1 MSGGSHIDPSNKKV
15 ALIISVLALLLAISE
30 TLGKTA
36 SSTALEKNIEAS
48 NLWSFFQAKSI
59 RMTTM
64 KVTADSVEASGKL
77 NDKQEKLVQKWRADA
92 ARYDSEP
99 ETGEGR
105 KELMAKAKHAE
116 EQRDLSTA
124 ATHQYEMASAAIQIA
139 IVLAST
145 SIVIGVPALL
155 WGSAGLGLIGL
166 LFLGLGWLAPTLIHI

>member
-1 MSGGSHIDPSNKKV
+1 
-15 ALIISVLALLLAISE
+15 
-30 TLGKTA
+30 
-36 SSTALEKNIEAS
+36 
-48 NLWSFFQAKSI
+48 
-59 RMTTM
+59 M
-64 KVTADSVEASGKL
+64 KVTADSMEASGKL
-77 NDKQEKLVQKWRADA
+77 NEKQEKLVQKWRADA

>member
-36 SSTALEKNIEAS
+36 SSTVLEKNIEAS

-64 KVTADSVEASGKL
+64 KVNADSMEASGKL
-77 NDKQEKLVQKWRADA
+77 NEKQEKLVQKWRADA

-145 SIVIGVPALL
+145 SIVIAVPALL
-155 WGSAGLGLIGL
+155 WGTAGLGLIGL

>member
-1 MSGGSHIDPSNKKV
+1 MSEGAHIDPSNKKV
-15 ALIISVLALLLAISE
+15 ALIISVLALVLAISE

-36 SSTALEKNIEAS
+36 ASTALDNNIEAS

-64 KVTADSVEASGKL
+64 KVAADSVESSGKL
-77 NDKQEKLVQKWRADA
+77 SDKQEKLVQKWRSDA

-116 EQRDLSTA
+116 EKRDYATA
-124 ATHQYEMASAAIQIA
+124 AGHQYEMASAAIQIA

-145 SIVIGVPALL
+145 SIVVGVPMLL
-155 WGSAGLGLIGL
+155 WGSAGLGLVGL
-166 LFLGLGWLAPTLIHI
+166 FFLTIGWLAPTLIHI

>member
-1 MSGGSHIDPSNKKV
+1 MSGGAHIDPSNKKI
-15 ALIISVLALLLAISE
+15 ALIISVLALVLAISE

-36 SSTALEKNIEAS
+36 SSTALQNNIEAS

-64 KVTADSVEASGKL
+64 KVAADSVESSGKL
-77 NDKQEKLVQKWRADA
+77 NEKQEKLVQKWRSDA
-92 ARYDSEP
+92 TRYDSEP

-105 KELMAKAKHAE
+105 KELMAKAKLAE
-116 EQRDLSTA
+116 EKRNYATA
-124 ATHQYEMASAAIQIA
+124 AGHQYEMASAAIQIA

-155 WGSAGLGLIGL
+155 WGSAGLGILGIC
-166 LFLGLGWLAPTLIHI
+166 FLGLGWFAPTFIHF